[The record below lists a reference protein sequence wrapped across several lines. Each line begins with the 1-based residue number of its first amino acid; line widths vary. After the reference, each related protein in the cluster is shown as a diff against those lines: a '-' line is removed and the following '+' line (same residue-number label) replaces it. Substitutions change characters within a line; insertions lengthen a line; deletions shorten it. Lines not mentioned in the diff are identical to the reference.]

1 MHEAQR
7 CSGPLTDHQSY
18 PLKTA
23 ADSMIQTCSDCR
35 AFRESC
41 MAEERRGGLSRD
53 YLPAESVDRSAMRLL
68 PGSQERPFR
77 FFEPCLKQYRLLLNS
92 FQ

>member
-1 MHEAQR
+1 
-7 CSGPLTDHQSY
+7 
-18 PLKTA
+18 
-23 ADSMIQTCSDCR
+23 
-35 AFRESC
+35 

-53 YLPAESVDRSAMRLL
+53 YLPAESVDRPAMRLL